1 MSIKVHLDASLQR
14 YADGNNEIEINAD
27 TVAECLNKVA
37 AHFPELKPALF
48 NNQGTIW
55 NDLTIF
61 LNNNLVSRSQTIEDG
76 SELFIIV
83 PVEGG

>member
-14 YADGNNEIEINAD
+14 YAKGNNEIEINAD
-27 TVAECLNKVA
+27 TVEECLNKVA

-48 NNQGTIW
+48 SSQGTIW

-61 LNNNLVSRSQTIEDG
+61 LNNTLVAHNQIIENG
-76 SELFIIV
+76 SELYIIV